1 MIAMAAALLLST
13 LHQPAGDAAPGN
25 DDALRTAIAC
35 APGVLPAHPVT
46 AVRVVGGETHDE
58 IMFGP
63 GEPLVVNAGTADGVK
78 TGQRYFVR
86 REVHDPFSF
95 TSAGFPLIGIHTAG
109 WVTIVDAREHISV
122 ATVTHACDGII
133 NGDYLEPYTEP
144 AIPPASADGTADF
157 AHPARILMADE
168 RRQMGYAGL
177 LMLIDRGSSQGV
189 RAGQTVTIFRD
200 TLAGAGPGVTVG
212 RATVLEATPATAL
225 VRIDASDGPVY
236 VGDLAAIHRIQ

>member
-1 MIAMAAALLLST
+1 MIATSAALLLWT
-13 LHQPAGDAAPGN
+13 LRQPAAQNAAP
-25 DDALRTAIAC
+25 DDPLRTAIAC

-46 AVRVVGGETHDE
+46 ALRVVGGETHGE

-63 GEPLVVNAGTADGVK
+63 GDPLVVNAGTSDGLRA
-78 TGQRYFVR
+78 GQEYFVR

-95 TSAGFPLIGIHTAG
+95 TSAGFRLVSIHTAG
-109 WVTIVDAREHISV
+109 WITIVDAREHVSV

-133 NGDYLEPYTEP
+133 DGDYLEPYAE
-144 AIPPASADGTADF
+144 PPAPPSSAGGAPDF

-177 LMLIDRGSSQGV
+177 LMLIDRGSNQGV
-189 RAGQTVTIFRD
+189 RAGQTITIFRD
-200 TLAGAGPGVTVG
+200 PLGGRGPIVGVG
-212 RATVLEATPATAL
+212 SATVLETGPATAL
-225 VRIDASDGPVY
+225 VQIDSSDGAVY